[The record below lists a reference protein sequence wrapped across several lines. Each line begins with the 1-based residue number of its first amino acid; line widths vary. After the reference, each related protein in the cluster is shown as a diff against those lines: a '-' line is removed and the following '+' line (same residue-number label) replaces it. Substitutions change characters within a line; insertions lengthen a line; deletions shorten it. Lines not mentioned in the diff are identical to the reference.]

1 MEERHDRASVC
12 RPRILA
18 APATE
23 KSLHCC
29 GFLGCVPFRR
39 IILVQTNTET
49 DSRGLAILCVQHKFN
64 RSGASQMS
72 STSAVRLPLQ
82 SRPSAPCVTV
92 AIPSYNHG
100 RFLEATLRSV
110 FAQSVP
116 VEVMLADGGSTD
128 DTLRI
133 VEHWQDRLRW
143 FRTRRDT
150 GQASAINEAISHGR
164 APLVC
169 WLNSDDL
176 LLPGGLSALVEAI
189 ETDVSATVAYG
200 GCLRIDDQGWVI
212 GKYRVEPLTTRR
224 LSRGCVIA
232 QPGTII
238 RREAW
243 EQVGELDESL
253 HLSHDYDLWWRLH
266 RTGARFKRIGVD
278 VAAARLH
285 PAAKTIKYASEMY
298 AEAELI
304 VRRHYGPPPIIWWLR
319 KPFSIRMRKEGSIL
333 QKLAERWRSWRRT
346 STLPHKLS

>member
-1 MEERHDRASVC
+1 
-12 RPRILA
+12 
-18 APATE
+18 
-23 KSLHCC
+23 
-29 GFLGCVPFRR
+29 
-39 IILVQTNTET
+39 
-49 DSRGLAILCVQHKFN
+49 
-64 RSGASQMS
+64 MS
-72 STSAVRLPLQ
+72 NASAVRPPLQ
-82 SRPSAPCVTV
+82 LRSIAPCVTV
-92 AIPSYNHG
+92 AIPSYNQG
-100 RFLEATLRSV
+100 RFLEATLRSI

-133 VEHWQDRLRW
+133 VEHWRDRLRW
-143 FRTRRDT
+143 FRTWRDT
-150 GQASAINEAISHGR
+150 GQASAINEAISQGR

-200 GCLRIDDQGWVI
+200 GCLRIDDQGSVI
-212 GKYRVEPLTTRR
+212 GKYRVEPLTTRT

-232 QPGTII
+232 QPASII
-238 RREAW
+238 RRDAW
-243 EQVGELDESL
+243 EQVSGLDESL

-285 PAAKTIKYASEMY
+285 RAAKTIKHASEMY

-304 VRRHYGPPPIIWWLR
+304 VRRHYGPPPIIWRLR
-319 KPFSIRMRKEGSIL
+319 KPFSIRMRQEGSVL
-333 QKLAERWRSWRRT
+333 QKIAERWRPWRRT
-346 STLPHKLS
+346 SRVPREIS